1 MSLTGNLKTVTF
13 PDLLQLIAT
22 GRKTGTVAITRGE
35 AKKEIYFKDGNVLG
49 ASSYGAD
56 DDLLGNIILKSGKV
70 SKGDLQRA
78 LFVHRTSGKKIGQT
92 LVEMG
97 LVTRDELKVYLR
109 RHVESLIY
117 DLFSWKDGEFILREG
132 DLPDRAKRTVELSTM
147 SIVMEGS
154 RRIDEWSQIQ
164 ELMPDDNQVLVINNS
179 PEGKLQEVRLSLEEF
194 KIVTLIDGHRTVG
207 ELLMASP
214 LGDFDT
220 SSAVYRLMKAG
231 LVEVASQR
239 RNSTSNPREEESLFW
254 LLLRVY
260 GAAFGAIQK
269 MLERKLGPENRRLTH
284 SLAEYKKGIWS
295 YFTDSNHADFP
306 ASFEALKRTLSK
318 IPREVRVL
326 KLVAGLNQ
334 ILEQQLSMVYSL
346 LGRDVRRQ
354 VAGEIRKEVTIP
366 LAERKEVDT
375 KYGIGNDLHR
385 ILKEIKLTAA
395 EI

>member
-1 MSLTGNLKTVTF
+1 MSLNGNLKTVTF

-22 GRKTGTVAITRGE
+22 GRKTGTVAITRGQ
-35 AKKEIYFKDGNVLG
+35 AKKEIYFKEGNVLG
-49 ASSYGAD
+49 ASSHGAD
-56 DDLLGNIILKSGKV
+56 DDLLGNIIIKAGKV

-97 LVTRDELKVYLR
+97 LVTRDELRGYLR
-109 RHVESLIY
+109 RHVESIIY
-117 DLFSWKDGEFILREG
+117 DLFSWKEGEFILREG
-132 DLPDRAKRTVELSTM
+132 DLPDRSKRTVELSTM

-164 ELMPDDNQVLVINNS
+164 ELMPDDNQILTVNNDPQAKS
-179 PEGKLQEVRLSLEEF
+179 HEVTLSLEEF
-194 KIVTLIDGHRTVG
+194 RVVTLIDGHRTVRDVL
-207 ELLMASP
+207 EASTMS
-214 LGDFDT
+214 DFDT
-220 SSAVYRLMKAG
+220 SSAIYKLIKAK
-231 LVEVASQR
+231 LIEVAGKRPQ
-239 RNSTSNPREEESLFW
+239 NGSNPREEESLFW

-260 GAAFGAIQK
+260 GAAFGSIQK
-269 MLERKLGPENRRLTH
+269 ILERKLGPENRRLTH
-284 SLAEYKKGIWS
+284 SLAEFKKGIWS

-306 ASFEALKRTLSK
+306 VSFESLKRTLAK

-334 ILEQQLSMVYSL
+334 ILEQQLTMVYSL
-346 LGRDVRRQ
+346 LGRDIRRQ
-354 VAGEIRKEVTIP
+354 VAGEIRKEVAIP

-375 KYGIGNDLHR
+375 KYGIGNELYR

>member
-35 AKKEIYFKDGNVLG
+35 AKKEIYFKEGNVLG

-56 DDLLGNIILKSGKV
+56 DDLLGNIILKAGKV

-78 LFVHRTSGKKIGQT
+78 LFVHRTAGKKIGQT

-97 LVTRDELKVYLR
+97 LVTREELKVFLR
-109 RHVESLIY
+109 RHVESIIY
-117 DLFSWKDGEFILREG
+117 DLFSWIEGDFILREG
-132 DLPDRAKRTVELSTM
+132 DLPDRSKRTVDIPTM

-154 RRIDEWSQIQ
+154 RRIDEWTQIQ
-164 ELMPDDNQVLVINNS
+164 ELLPDDNQILAVNNAPRANS
-179 PEGKLQEVRLSLEEF
+179 QEVTLSLDEF
-194 KIVTLIDGHRTVG
+194 KVVTLIDGHRTVR
-207 ELLMASP
+207 EILETSP

-220 SSAVYRLMKAG
+220 SSAMYRLIKAN
-231 LVEVASQR
+231 LVEVASER
-239 RNSTSNPREEESLFW
+239 PHNGANPREEESLVW
-254 LLLRVY
+254 LLMRVY
-260 GAAFGAIQK
+260 GAAFSAIQK
-269 MLERKLGPENRRLTH
+269 TLERKLGPENRRLTQ
-284 SLAEYKKGIWS
+284 SLAEFKKGVWA

-306 ASFEALKRTLSK
+306 ASFESLKRTLAK
-318 IPREVRVL
+318 MPREVRVL
-326 KLVAGLNQ
+326 KLVGGLNQ

-346 LGRDVRRQ
+346 LGRDVRRY
-354 VAGEIRKEVTIP
+354 VAADIRKDVAIP

-375 KYGIGNDLHR
+375 KYGIGNDLYR
-385 ILKEIKLTAA
+385 ILKEIKLMAA